1 MAETP
6 SVSELRANS
15 LGDDPFNTTGSSSID
30 PVVPI
35 DGHQTIVS
43 SYNEFMTI
51 PNEDRNNI
59 VDQLPSPPSADKS
72 PLGSGLDSS
81 PGTVPPSIP
90 LPPRTRDL
98 TETASPFLFAPTT
111 AEMASQHYP

>member
-30 PVVPI
+30 PVIPI

-51 PNEDRNNI
+51 PNEGRNNI
-59 VDQLPSPPSADKS
+59 MA
-72 PLGSGLDSS
+72 GLSS
-81 PGTVPPSIP
+81 PRGSDSTPGVPPSGLGVSP
-90 LPPRTRDL
+90 PPGLPVPRTRDL
-98 TETASPFLFAPTT
+98 QETNSPFLFAPTS
-111 AEMASQHYP
+111 AQIGQHYP